1 MNVIFKTIV
10 GSKLYNLHT
19 DSSDTDIKGIFQP
32 PLENIVPSIET
43 TLGIKP
49 FTKMERVETVTG
61 DGKDKVESTFYS
73 AKYFTEMMIK
83 SNPTVV
89 EMIFADKEY
98 IEATESGLELIKF
111 IRENLVT
118 QHIYTSY
125 MGYFKDQIRG
135 FDKKTGKCREK
146 RQKLIDEFGLDTKM
160 SSHAYRIAVQG
171 VTLFSTG
178 SFNPTMQGSQ
188 RQLAMDIK
196 LGKVSREDFLKIL
209 SQVNEDLTASIR
221 NSPLPKEPNVDKVH
235 DFILNFNKRHY
246 GLT

>member
-1 MNVIFKTIV
+1 MNVIFKTLV

-98 IEATESGLELIKF
+98 IEATDSGLELIKF

-118 QHIYTSY
+118 QHIYISY
-125 MGYFKDQIRG
+125 TGYFKDQIRG
-135 FDKKTGKCREK
+135 FQKKTGKCREK
-146 RQKLIDEFGLDTKM
+146 RQELIDKFGYDSKM
-160 SSHAYRIAVQG
+160 ASNSYRIGIQG
-171 VTLFSTG
+171 IELFSTG
-178 SFNPTMQGSQ
+178 SFNPTMSGPS
-188 RQLAMDIK
+188 RQLAFDIK
-196 LGKVSREDFLKIL
+196 LGKVSREDFLDIL
-209 SQVNEDLTASIR
+209 TETNKKLENSIT
-221 NSPLPKEPNVDKVH
+221 NSPLPLKPDIEKTHN
-235 DFILNFNKRHY
+235 FILDFNRKYY
-246 GLT
+246 GL